1 MFDKLKQLKDLQ
13 KQGKELQKTL
23 ADEFIVVEK
32 HGIKIKMNGNMEIIN
47 IEIFNEDGK
56 EKLADNLKEIIN
68 DAIKQSQKMMAQ
80 KMMQGNFNIPG
91 L

>member
-13 KQGKELQKTL
+13 KQGKDLQKVL

-32 HGIKIKMNGNMEIIN
+32 HGIEIKMNGNMEIIDIKISDADN
-47 IEIFNEDGK
+47 K
-56 EKLADNLKEIIN
+56 EKLANDLKEATN

>member
-13 KQGKELQKTL
+13 KQGKEIQKVL

-32 HGIKIKMNGNMEIIN
+32 HGIKIRMNGNMEIIK
-47 IEIFNEDGK
+47 IEISNEDDK

>member
-1 MFDKLKQLKDLQ
+1 MFDKFKQLKNLR
-13 KQGKELQKTL
+13 KQGKELQKKL
-23 ADEFIVVEK
+23 ADEFILVEK

-47 IEIFNEDGK
+47 LEISDETWK
-56 EKLADNLKEIIN
+56 EKSDKDLKDIIN
-68 DAIKQSQKMMAQ
+68 EAIKQSQKMMAQ

>member
-1 MFDKLKQLKDLQ
+1 MFDKFKQLKDLQ
-13 KQGKELQKTL
+13 KQGKELQRTL
-23 ADEFIVVEK
+23 ADEFIDIEK
-32 HGIKIKMNGNMEIIN
+32 NGIKIKMNGNMEIIN
-47 IEIFNEDGK
+47 IEISNEDDK
-56 EKLADNLKEIIN
+56 EKLANNLKKIIN

>member
-1 MFDKLKQLKDLQ
+1 MFDKFKQLKDLQ

-47 IEIFNEDGK
+47 IEIFN
-56 EKLADNLKEIIN
+56 DN
-68 DAIKQSQKMMAQ
+68 
-80 KMMQGNFNIPG
+80 
-91 L
+91 